1 MQINEKLYN
10 LGKNIIK
17 ILAFIVLVGI
27 TIMSFMYQSHVS
39 MDLNCLEK
47 VSFQHNRIWVYI
59 FLVLL
64 MGILILA
71 KKAIEHLNEKFLFF
85 MMTAIYGVIGVILVL
100 GVGTDLRADA
110 QLIYQAAVNFSQ
122 GNYSMLN
129 QDGYL
134 HMYPYQLGLV
144 TYERIL
150 LKIWNDTRVFFL
162 ANLIWVIVINYVLWK
177 ISCSMFEEK
186 KYLHNITILVSY
198 LFLPQLFFITFAYGM
213 TVGLAMLMIAIWGL
227 MQYLKK

>member
-110 QLIYQAAVNFSQ
+110 QLIYQAAVNFSA
-122 GNYSMLN
+122 YVSLS
-129 QDGYL
+129 
-134 HMYPYQLGLV
+134 
-144 TYERIL
+144 I
-150 LKIWNDTRVFFL
+150 RVGD
-162 ANLIWVIVINYVLWK
+162 I
-177 ISCSMFEEK
+177 
-186 KYLHNITILVSY
+186 
-198 LFLPQLFFITFAYGM
+198 
-213 TVGLAMLMIAIWGL
+213 
-227 MQYLKK
+227 

>member
-17 ILAFIVLVGI
+17 IWAVIVLVGI

-110 QLIYQAAVNFSQ
+110 QLIY
-122 GNYSMLN
+122 
-129 QDGYL
+129 
-134 HMYPYQLGLV
+134 
-144 TYERIL
+144 
-150 LKIWNDTRVFFL
+150 
-162 ANLIWVIVINYVLWK
+162 
-177 ISCSMFEEK
+177 
-186 KYLHNITILVSY
+186 
-198 LFLPQLFFITFAYGM
+198 
-213 TVGLAMLMIAIWGL
+213 
-227 MQYLKK
+227 